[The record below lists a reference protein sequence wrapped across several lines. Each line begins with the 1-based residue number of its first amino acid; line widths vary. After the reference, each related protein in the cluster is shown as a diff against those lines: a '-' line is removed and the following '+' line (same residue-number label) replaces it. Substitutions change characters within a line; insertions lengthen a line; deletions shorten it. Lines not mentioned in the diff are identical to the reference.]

1 MPFVGSADGL
11 LIDKDEPVSLLG
23 RGVVLA
29 AISKRIAERRIVNLP
44 YLKPLYLWSTGWRE
58 FDR

>member
-11 LIDKDEPVSLLG
+11 LIDRKQPVSLLG

-29 AISKRIAERRIVNLP
+29 AITEKLADRKILNLP
-44 YLKPLYLWSTGWRE
+44 YLKPLYLWSTGWKE
-58 FDR
+58 FER